1 MPYLVRAA
9 CLSLLGSLT
18 LASPPAAPSSSQPS
32 FPSASPD
39 TWTTTA
45 WDASH
50 LLPPSAT
57 TAVPAAL
64 PHPQPQCC
72 PGALLGTSTL
82 PFGTLSDP
90 AHPQVPA
97 RHAIFRP
104 QPLPPFPPLFCTR
117 SSSAAPGHYWGHL
130 PSRLAPSPT
139 PVHPQVPARHAIFRP
154 QPLPPFPPPFRTR
167 SSIASPGAI
176 GDIHSLRWCRPRLRM
191 LPDSRAPCR
200 LPPPL
205 LPPFPPPFRTRS
217 SSAAPGATGDIHPLR
232 LVPPPTAHAPWFPH
246 AAPFTAPPR
255 SRRSHRP
262 SAPSVHAPPR
272 VTIGELHTRRLVL
285 PSSPHG
291 AWFHAAPGNH
301 WGHLVFCSVAP
312 LTVQTA
318 YFLHAAPFT
327 ARAVPAVPAA
337 LPRPPDPELTRG
349 TIGDIFPPLLVPF
362 SSAHGAWFPRTA
374 PFTAPA
380 VPAVPAGL
388 PHPRYACRQGPP
400 SATSIPLVCAPVAT
414 AVPAVLRP
422 LQHQRCPGTPSWAS
436 NLPQCATL
444 ALTMHTAYFPHAAPL
459 TVRAVPAVPA
469 AHPSAF
475 CSTSTGSGYHG
486 GIHPP
491 RFAASRIPLLP
502 SGFLTRLWT

>member
-1 MPYLVRAA
+1 MASSPPPGSWFQHVTPFTP
-9 CLSLLGSLT
+9 LSRYRRSRRPS
-18 LASPPAAPSSSQPS
+18 APAAPV
-32 FPSASPD
+32 
-39 TWTTTA
+39 
-45 WDASH
+45 
-50 LLPPSAT
+50 LPRGTIGDIYAP
-57 TAVPAAL
+57 VW
-64 PHPQPQCC
+64 HPLRPR
-72 PGALLGTSTL
+72 
-82 PFGTLSDP
+82 
-90 AHPQVPA
+90 HPQVPA

-139 PVHPQVPARHAIFRP
+139 PVHPQVPARHAIFRRSRRRSTP
-154 QPLPPFPPPFRTR
+154 AAPSLPRARLGISIPFV
-167 SSIASPGAI
+167 
-176 GDIHSLRWCRPRLRM
+176 WCRPRLRM
-191 LPDSRAPCR
+191 LPGSRAPCR

-217 SSAAPGATGDIHPLR
+217 SSAAPGATGDIHPRLR
-232 LVPPPTAHAPWFPH
+232 MPPGSRTPRHLPPPPH
-246 AAPFTAPPR
+246 

-301 WGHLVFCSVAP
+301 WGHLVFRLVAP

-318 YFLHAAPFT
+318 YFPHAAPFT
-327 ARAVPAVPAA
+327 AHAVPAVPAA

-380 VPAVPAGL
+380 VPAVPTGL
-388 PHPRYACRQGPP
+388 PHPRYACCQGPP

-414 AVPAVLRP
+414 AVHAVLRP

-444 ALTMHTAYFPHAAPL
+444 ALTMHAAYFPHAAPL

-469 AHPSAF
+469 ALPSAF

-491 RFAASRIPLLP
+491 RFAALRIPLLP